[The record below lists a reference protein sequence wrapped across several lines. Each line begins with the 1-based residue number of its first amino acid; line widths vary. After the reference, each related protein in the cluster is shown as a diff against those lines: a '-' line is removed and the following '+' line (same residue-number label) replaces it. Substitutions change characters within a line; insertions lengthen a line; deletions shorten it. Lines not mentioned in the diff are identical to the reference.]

1 MSAEKT
7 MKYYRPAKKRR
18 DIGNQSVIGIENR
31 RKTRRRR
38 SGTAA
43 ASSINLAAAS
53 AKIDI
58 SASAKTR
65 ACGVKTSKNDIA
77 ARGRVTS
84 ARKINQTLAERR
96 AGRRVMAKIKRAGI
110 MARSLRGIALAAA
123 SGALKPYQPSC
134 WHAAAHGGSS
144 IIGVASARQKGIA
157 AA

>member
-96 AGRRVMAKIKRAGI
+96 AGRRVMAKI
-110 MARSLRGIALAAA
+110 IALASWRARFAA
-123 SGALKPYQPSC
+123 SRWRQHRAHGENISPLAGTLQRM
-134 WHAAAHGGSS
+134 AAAASS
-144 IIGVASARQKGIA
+144 A
-157 AA
+157 